1 MTRKSDISTP
11 EGYFEDL
18 QERLSAIPR
27 QQEVSKPS
35 TVIRR
40 FTPYLAYAAS
50 LLILVSVGTFVLRK
64 ATPAPQVEQVQEDPY
79 WDYYAYLS
87 DALDPDGYYEFTEVD
102 DLSNEDIVNYL
113 LASNVS
119 LEQLAMSYEEGF

>member
-11 EGYFEDL
+11 EGYFQDL
-18 QERLSAIPR
+18 QERLSAIPGK
-27 QQEVSKPS
+27 QAASKPS

-50 LLILVSVGTFVLRK
+50 LAILVAVGNFVLRK
-64 ATPAPQVEQVQEDPY
+64 TTAPAVQEDPY
-79 WDYYAYLS
+79 WEYYAYLS
-87 DALDPDGYYEFTEVD
+87 GALDPDGYFEYTEAE
-102 DLSNEDIVNYL
+102 DLSEEDIINYL

-119 LEQLAMSYEEGF
+119 LDQLAMSYEEGF

>member
-11 EGYFEDL
+11 EGYFENL

-27 QQEVSKPS
+27 KQEVSKPAA
-35 TVIRR
+35 TIRR

-50 LLILVSVGTFVLRK
+50 LLILLSVGTFVLRK
-64 ATPAPQVEQVQEDPY
+64 TTVAPEVQQAQEDPY

-87 DALDPDGYYEFTEVD
+87 GALDPDGYFEYTEIE
-102 DLSNEDIVNYL
+102 DLSDEDIINYL
-113 LASNVS
+113 LASNLS
-119 LEQLAMSYEEGF
+119 LEQIAMSYEEGF

>member
-11 EGYFEDL
+11 EGYFENL
-18 QERLSAIPR
+18 QERLMTIPNK
-27 QQEVSKPS
+27 QVQTKPVS
-35 TVIRR
+35 TIRR

-50 LLILVSVGTFVLRK
+50 LAIMVAIGTTILRK
-64 ATPAPQVEQVQEDPY
+64 TATPEVQEDPY
-79 WDYYAYLS
+79 WEYYAYLS
-87 DALDPDGYYEFTEVD
+87 GALDPDGYYEFTEVE
-102 DLSNEDIVNYL
+102 DLSNDDIVNYL

>member
-11 EGYFEDL
+11 EGYFENL
-18 QERLSAIPR
+18 QERLMAIPNK
-27 QQEVSKPS
+27 QVQTKPVS
-35 TVIRR
+35 TIRR

-50 LLILVSVGTFVLRK
+50 LAIMVAIGTTILRK
-64 ATPAPQVEQVQEDPY
+64 TATPEVQEDPY
-79 WDYYAYLS
+79 WEYYAYLS
-87 DALDPDGYYEFTEVD
+87 GALDPDGYYEFTEVE
-102 DLSNEDIVNYL
+102 DLSNDDIVNYL

>member
-11 EGYFEDL
+11 EGYFENL
-18 QERLSAIPR
+18 QERLSAIP
-27 QQEVSKPS
+27 QKQGTSKVSS
-35 TVIRR
+35 NIRR

-50 LLILVSVGTFVLRK
+50 LAIMVAVGTTILRK
-64 ATPAPQVEQVQEDPY
+64 TATPVMQEDPY
-79 WDYYAYLS
+79 WEYYSYLS
-87 DALDPDGYYEFTEVD
+87 GALDPDGYYEFSEVE

>member
-18 QERLSAIPR
+18 QNRLSAIPR
-27 QQEVSKPS
+27 RQEVSKPVA
-35 TVIRR
+35 TIRR

-64 ATPAPQVEQVQEDPY
+64 TTAVPEVQQVQEDPY

-102 DLSNEDIVNYL
+102 DLSQEDIINYL

>member
-11 EGYFEDL
+11 EGYFENL

-27 QQEVSKPS
+27 QQEVSKPAA
-35 TVIRR
+35 TIRR

-50 LLILVSVGTFVLRK
+50 LLILLSVGTFVLRK
-64 ATPAPQVEQVQEDPY
+64 TTVAPEVQQAQEDPF

-87 DALDPDGYYEFTEVD
+87 GALDPDGYFEYTEIE
-102 DLSNEDIVNYL
+102 DLSDEDIINYL
-113 LASNVS
+113 LASNLS

>member
-11 EGYFEDL
+11 EGYFENL
-18 QERLSAIPR
+18 QERLSAIPK
-27 QQEVSKPS
+27 QQEVSKPA
-35 TVIRR
+35 TTIRR

-50 LLILVSVGTFVLRK
+50 LLILLSVGTFVLRK
-64 ATPAPQVEQVQEDPY
+64 TTAAPEVQQVQEDPY

-87 DALDPDGYYEFTEVD
+87 GALDPDGYFEYTEVD
-102 DLSNEDIVNYL
+102 DLSDEDIINYL

-119 LEQLAMSYEEGF
+119 LEQLALSYEEGF